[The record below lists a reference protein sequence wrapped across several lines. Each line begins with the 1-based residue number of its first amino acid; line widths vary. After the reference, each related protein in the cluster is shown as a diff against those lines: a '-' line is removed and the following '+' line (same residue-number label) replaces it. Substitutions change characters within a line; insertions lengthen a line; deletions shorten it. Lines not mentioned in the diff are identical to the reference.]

1 MLYLDDDSVH
11 SVLVRLLQNAGHDLR
26 IPANLGLTGREDPVH
41 FRFAIRENRVLLTS
55 NYKDFHWL
63 HELILEAKGHHPGIF
78 VVRKDNNPKRDL
90 TSVGIVRAIA
100 KLETANQPII
110 DQYTV
115 LNQWR

>member
-1 MLYLDDDSVH
+1 MPFMLYLDDDSVH
-11 SVLVRLLQNAGHDLR
+11 SVLVRLHQNAGHDLR

-78 VVRKDNNPKRDL
+78 VVRKDNNPKRHL
-90 TSVGIVRAIA
+90 TSVGIVRAIPSS
-100 KLETANQPII
+100 KQLINPLLTSI
-110 DQYTV
+110 
-115 LNQWR
+115 LS